1 MLKLTNVIHIFAY
14 DYAYAYYQVP
24 QDSVHCA
31 GIDRGRCR
39 RDVIIRLAAAAS
51 AAEILCCRQT
61 KFTRAHRCCERGREL
76 INPFIRARVV
86 TSAIGLQTEAGR
98 RRDSRMWRDE
108 IVCPVVL
115 GDALSYLRGRDSCR
129 HQAVI
134 ASTPHTVAQFLI
146 ATLSTMR
153 SENGMIYD
161 SRAVVHV
168 FDLSMRNTA
177 EKRPYRSCN
186 ENWKFVCITCVR
198 SFTLLELRNLPR
210 QVPLRKTVSVGQFN
224 QL

>member
-98 RRDSRMWRDE
+98 RRDSRM
-108 IVCPVVL
+108 
-115 GDALSYLRGRDSCR
+115 
-129 HQAVI
+129 
-134 ASTPHTVAQFLI
+134 
-146 ATLSTMR
+146 
-153 SENGMIYD
+153 
-161 SRAVVHV
+161 
-168 FDLSMRNTA
+168 
-177 EKRPYRSCN
+177 
-186 ENWKFVCITCVR
+186 
-198 SFTLLELRNLPR
+198 
-210 QVPLRKTVSVGQFN
+210 
-224 QL
+224 